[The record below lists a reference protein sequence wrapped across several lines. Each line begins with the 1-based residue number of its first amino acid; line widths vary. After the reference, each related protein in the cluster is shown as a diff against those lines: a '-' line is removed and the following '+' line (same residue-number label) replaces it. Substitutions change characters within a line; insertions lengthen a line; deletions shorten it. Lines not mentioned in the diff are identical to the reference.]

1 MKNQKPTMSNKNE
14 LVNFRAK
21 HIATIENITY
31 SYALKKINTI
41 KKALNIDKKR
51 KFLTQNEVQQYYQL
65 QQIDMEL
72 ILQKI
77 HN

>member
-1 MKNQKPTMSNKNE
+1 MSNKNE

-21 HIATIENITY
+21 QIATIENITY
-31 SYALKKINTI
+31 SYAQKKINII

-65 QQIDMEL
+65 QQVDMDL